1 MTKPNVDLLI
11 EWLGHEGAVA
21 GLDKSHLTNAD
32 LMIIA
37 REKGLLVDKRTA
49 RRQIAIEIVM
59 GNTHRIE
66 KSSDQLMQMSRDEIL
81 RYFSDRLVSNNEI
94 RKMLFEL
101 GIGPSGK
108 VRIKLAEFAAN
119 EISDL
124 GMYQRVAQ
132 GSKKS

>member
-1 MTKPNVDLLI
+1 MIRRTP
-11 EWLGHEGAVA
+11 
-21 GLDKSHLTNAD
+21 KST
-32 LMIIA
+32 
-37 REKGLLVDKRTA
+37 RTDTLFPYTTLF
-49 RRQIAIEIVM
+49 RS
-59 GNTHRIE
+59 HRIE